1 MNAVRVVGAAICL
14 LVGLVW
20 IGQGTSLIGGS
31 SMTGNRVWSLVGLV
45 LVLVAAWQLFALLRA
60 ARRRP

>member
-1 MNAVRVVGAAICL
+1 MRASRLVIAALIA

-31 SMTGNRVWSLVGLV
+31 AMSGNLFWAIVGSV
-45 LVLVAAWQLFALLRA
+45 LIVGAVVIA
-60 ARRRP
+60 AREARARPRA